1 MKPDKNP
8 KAWSDV
14 AGACHTSPLLE
25 IITSSQWKRSLSR
38 HFSASISLMA
48 QQKPQPFFRGKTRKL
63 GGKFL
68 LFLFFAMPAR
78 LSLCETSTQARG
90 MIPILRKF
98 SIARLLDSWTQKCLL
113 KIKGW
118 FRCIMKQSLSRG
130 TFVRICFVF
139 FCLFLEENAWY
150 MPDWSIIFDVFF
162 FFFFV
167 CSFND
172 LEKIQLESRGNAWGR
187 PGPPNNQFCNGWLSI
202 GWFQINIKN
211 GWKSPFPFI
220 KKPSCFELQSDV
232 WFTKK
237 PAAAVKMSF
246 SGNRATEPSIS
257 TRPG

>member
-38 HFSASISLMA
+38 HFSASISLVA
-48 QQKPQPFFRGKTRKL
+48 QQKPQPFFRRKTRKL
-63 GGKFL
+63 GKFL

-98 SIARLLDSWTQKCLL
+98 SIARLLDSWTQKCLW

-118 FRCIMKQSLSRG
+118 FRCIMKQSLFWG

-139 FCLFLEENAWY
+139 FVSGRKRMILIDYFRR
-150 MPDWSIIFDVFF
+150 FF
-162 FFFFV
+162 FFRVF
-167 CSFND
+167 
-172 LEKIQLESRGNAWGR
+172 IQWLGEDSTGESWKCLRETWNSKQPVLYWLAINWMI
-187 PGPPNNQFCNGWLSI
+187 PNQHKKWFEITISI
-202 GWFQINIKN
+202 H
-211 GWKSPFPFI
+211 
-220 KKPSCFELQSDV
+220 
-232 WFTKK
+232 
-237 PAAAVKMSF
+237 
-246 SGNRATEPSIS
+246 
-257 TRPG
+257 

>member
-14 AGACHTSPLLE
+14 AGACHTSPLVE

-38 HFSASISLMA
+38 HFSASISLVA
-48 QQKPQPFFRGKTRKL
+48 QQKPQPFFRRKTRKL

-118 FRCIMKQSLSRG
+118 FRCIMKQSLFRG

-162 FFFFV
+162 FFV

-187 PGPPNNQFCNGWLSI
+187 PGTPNNQFFMVGYQLEDS
-202 GWFQINIKN
+202 
-211 GWKSPFPFI
+211 KS
-220 KKPSCFELQSDV
+220 
-232 WFTKK
+232 
-237 PAAAVKMSF
+237 
-246 SGNRATEPSIS
+246 R
-257 TRPG
+257 

>member
-38 HFSASISLMA
+38 HFSASISLVA
-48 QQKPQPFFRGKTRKL
+48 QQKPQPFFRRKTRKS

-150 MPDWSIIFDVFF
+150 MPDWSIIFNVFF
-162 FFFFV
+162 SPVFIQRLGEDSTGESWKYLRETWNSKQPV
-167 CSFND
+167 CSGCFNWMIPNQHKKW
-172 LEKIQLESRGNAWGR
+172 LEITI
-187 PGPPNNQFCNGWLSI
+187 SI
-202 GWFQINIKN
+202 H
-211 GWKSPFPFI
+211 
-220 KKPSCFELQSDV
+220 
-232 WFTKK
+232 
-237 PAAAVKMSF
+237 
-246 SGNRATEPSIS
+246 
-257 TRPG
+257 